1 MVDKASNGEARSEF
15 LFQHLI
21 AMFQTLAFQQMG
33 KLINPITNKLE
44 RDLQQAR
51 ITIDMLQMLKE
62 KTAGNLTPTEQR
74 LLDGAIFELQMNYVD
89 EVERQKAESQKEES
103 EKKVEEVQGKEK
115 EKESE
120 RVKDSFS
127 SKKESSQK
135 EGKKGRKKKAAKAKV
150 KKENK
155 KGR

>member
-1 MVDKASNGEARSEF
+1 LVEKASSGEARNEF

-62 KTAGNLTPTEQR
+62 KTKGNLTESEEK
-74 LLDGAIFELQMNYVD
+74 LLDGVIFELQMNYVD

-103 EKKVEEVQGKEK
+103 EKMVEEVRGEDKEK
-115 EKESE
+115 KSE
-120 RVKDSFS
+120 ITEDSS
-127 SKKESSQK
+127 SARKESSQK
-135 EGKKGRKKKAAKAKV
+135 QSMKGEKKKTFKGRSKKDSKKG
-150 KKENK
+150 
-155 KGR
+155 

>member
-1 MVDKASNGEARSEF
+1 LVEKTSSGEARNEF

-62 KTAGNLTPTEQR
+62 KTEGNLTEAEEK
-74 LLDGAIFELQMNYVD
+74 LLDGVIFELQMNYVD

-103 EKKVEEVQGKEK
+103 EKKVEEVKGEDK
-115 EKESE
+115 EKESKKVE
-120 RVKDSFS
+120 DSS
-127 SKKESSQK
+127 SGKKESSQK
-135 EGKKGRKKKAAKAKV
+135 QSAKKAKKKTTKGRSR
-150 KKENK
+150 KENK
-155 KGR
+155 ES

>member
-1 MVDKASNGEARSEF
+1 LVEKTSSGEARNEF

-44 RDLQQAR
+44 RDLQQAK
-51 ITIDMLQMLKE
+51 ITIDMLQMLRE
-62 KTAGNLTPTEQR
+62 KTEGNLTEAEEK
-74 LLDGAIFELQMNYVD
+74 LLDGVIFELQMNYVD

-103 EKKVEEVQGKEK
+103 EKKVEEEQGEDKD
-115 EKESE
+115 KESK
-120 RVKDSFS
+120 KDEDLSS

-135 EGKKGRKKKAAKAKV
+135 QTVRSEKKTTKGKHKKKSKKG
-150 KKENK
+150 
-155 KGR
+155 

>member
-1 MVDKASNGEARSEF
+1 MVEKTSSGEARNEF

-44 RDLQQAR
+44 RDLQQAK
-51 ITIDMLQMLKE
+51 ITIDMLQMLRE
-62 KTAGNLTPTEQR
+62 KTKGNLTEAEEK
-74 LLDGAIFELQMNYVD
+74 LLDGVIFELQMNYVD

-103 EKKVEEVQGKEK
+103 EKKVEEVQGEDKD
-115 EKESE
+115 KESK
-120 RVKDSFS
+120 KDEDSSS

-135 EGKKGRKKKAAKAKV
+135 QTVRSEKKTTKVKPKKKSKKG
-150 KKENK
+150 
-155 KGR
+155 